1 MNNEEDPLSF
11 EPTRDDYPSSSE
23 PKYTCHECEYSTS
36 KRSNLMKHIVSKQ
49 DQNQMY
55 PCDMCEYNG
64 STARDL
70 KFHVKSK
77 HEGRQYSCDKCG
89 YVATNSNNLK
99 LHIKNKHER
108 RRIKESR
115 EEKREK

>member
-1 MNNEEDPLSF
+1 
-11 EPTRDDYPSSSE
+11 
-23 PKYTCHECEYSTS
+23 
-36 KRSNLMKHIVSKQ
+36 
-49 DQNQMY
+49 MY